1 MQTSHDQPGPA
12 ALVAR
17 ASQRSHNPDRYYRV
31 LGVALASGVS
41 ALFWCAVLAVALPA
55 MSITPTATGLVLIGL
70 SIASFVSASLCALRG
85 NG

>member
-1 MQTSHDQPGPA
+1 MQTSHDQPGA
-12 ALVAR
+12 AAVVVR
-17 ASQRSHNPDRYYRV
+17 TSQQSHNPDLYYRV

-55 MSITPTATGLVLIGL
+55 LGITPTAKGLLLIGL
-70 SIASFVSASLCALRG
+70 SIASFVSASLFALRG